1 MVGGARAPLHSSVW
15 EMSKPCEQR
24 ILKAVQ
30 SGTKTLSLDNCRLQC
45 LPQALGRLG
54 RLTSLSAKN
63 NVLESL
69 PEELAKLSAVRQ
81 CPWYSVECYVEH

>member
-1 MVGGARAPLHSSVW
+1 MGLDPLHSSV
-15 EMSKPCEQR
+15 EMSKPCEHR

-30 SGTKTLSLDNCRLQC
+30 SGTKTLCLDNCKLQC

-69 PEELAKLSAVRQ
+69 PEEIAKLNSVRQ
-81 CPWYSVECYVEH
+81 SAQYSYSAC